1 MNALKRFCKSIRR
14 STSGNA
20 AILVGLGMPVLVG
33 GTGYA
38 VDTAQWY
45 LYKRELQYAADQAA
59 LAGAW
64 ARANGDT
71 GTSYQTRAGQE
82 FDANIS
88 VTSGYTP
95 VDAALLTDYDSGTQN
110 SIVVKARMTADLPF
124 SQIVLERPTAIT
136 VRSQATWENT
146 NEFEACLL
154 ALDPTA
160 SGAITFNGGP
170 VVNSNCGLGA
180 ISTANGAIE
189 IKGNSGTYNVGTIS
203 TGGTVT
209 DIHDGFAGSTIS
221 ENQTGLFDP
230 FESLTPPNNPT
241 PRSLTCASSSSAN
254 YTADETTAE
263 SITYNYYRG
272 RNRSQATATN
282 SYADAKPNESSTSA
296 LVNQNYTSQPS
307 DQTSTTNSGLYQ
319 VDGSGPDKIFE
330 EAITTETISYTN
342 VVVNT
347 PSSGVMQ
354 PGTYSDFKLSCD
366 TTLAAG
372 IYVIDGGSIEVAAQY
387 SLRGTGVMFVLK
399 NGAGIKIN
407 GGSTI
412 ELSAMTA
419 NELMAVGVAADD
431 AAKLEGMLIF
441 EDPDSPGNANN
452 KINGTATTALNGTI
466 YLPNSDV
473 TILGTAQQT
482 SQCLMVAAKTIE
494 IGGTADLLNFCPA
507 GLTGDIVVGG
517 GGARVR
523 LVA

>member
-1 MNALKRFCKSIRR
+1 MNVFKKFCKNIRR

-71 GTSYQTRAGQE
+71 GTVYQTRAGQE
-82 FDANIS
+82 FDDNIS
-88 VTSGYTP
+88 VTLEYTP
-95 VDAALLTDYDSGTQN
+95 VDAALLADYDSGTQN
-110 SIVVKARMTADLPF
+110 SIVVTARMTADLPF
-124 SQIVLERPTAIT
+124 SQIVLERPTTIS
-136 VRSQATWENT
+136 VRSQATWENVA
-146 NEFEACLL
+146 EFEACLL

-160 SGAITFNGGP
+160 TGAITFNGGP

-180 ISTANGAIE
+180 LSTAGGAIE
-189 IKGNSGTYNVGTIS
+189 IKGKFGTYNVGSIS

-209 DIHDGFAGSTIS
+209 DLHGGFDGSPTA

-230 FESLTPPNNPT
+230 FESLTPPDNPT
-241 PRSLTCASSSSAN
+241 PRSLSCTSTASAS
-254 YTADETTAE
+254 YTADETTTE

-272 RNRSQATATN
+272 RNIPQATATN
-282 SYADAKPNESSTSA
+282 NYADAKANVSSTNT
-296 LVNQNYTSQPS
+296 LLNQNYTSQPAN
-307 DQTSTTNSGLYQ
+307 QTSTNNSGLYQ
-319 VDGSGPDKIFE
+319 VDGSGPDKIYE
-330 EAITTETISYTN
+330 EAITTQTISYAN
-342 VVVNT
+342 VVVSAPT
-347 PSSGVMQ
+347 SGTMQ
-354 PGTYSDFKLSCD
+354 PGTYSDFKLQCD

-372 IYVIDGGSIEVAAQY
+372 IYVIDGGSLDVAAQY

-399 NGAGIKIN
+399 NGAGLKIN
-407 GGSTI
+407 GGSKI

-419 NELMAVGVAADD
+419 NELIAVGVAADD

-441 EDPDSPGNANN
+441 EDPNSPGAADNV
-452 KINGTATTALNGTI
+452 INGTATTALNGTV
-466 YLPNSDV
+466 YLPNSEV
-473 TILGTAQQT
+473 TILGTAEQT
-482 SQCLMVAAKTIE
+482 SQCLMVAAKTIQ
-494 IGGTADLLNFCPA
+494 IGGTADLLNFCPS